1 MLDSN
6 ATCEKYGYNL
16 TTATVVTNSS
26 RIILQEILSLQPYD
40 SHLDAFWTGIYQQ
53 GKQVNKLWLFLSL
66 IFPNKLIKWKWGII
80 ESEMKVKVDQKRN
93 CSESGREVKTKL
105 IVFCVV
111 ESSGIFGRYSNCVNL
126 FWDFTGMC

>member
-1 MLDSN
+1 MGLQTWVTSRDPADIQCYTITHDTGSMLDSN

-53 GKQVNKLWLFLSL
+53 GKQVNKL
-66 IFPNKLIKWKWGII
+66 
-80 ESEMKVKVDQKRN
+80 
-93 CSESGREVKTKL
+93 
-105 IVFCVV
+105 
-111 ESSGIFGRYSNCVNL
+111 
-126 FWDFTGMC
+126 